1 MKTALLLADAID
13 ARQFFTE
20 ALGPHVNLVLLDPPV
35 EPDRAS
41 FDALFATWLRLVD
54 IVVVDAVSLGEST
67 RWALESLAGATL
79 AEHQAVV
86 VSLTTDQRSHY
97 HLEPGWL
104 TLAGTEDTDQTR
116 RNLGTFLE
124 LRDTQSQLKRAHA
137 VLGRQQ
143 AQNGNAAHHPGAPL
157 VPAADLLRYRDA
169 LRNIG
174 QVLGKNLNER
184 ALLAEFLNFVHEL
197 LGVGKLAL
205 FTRQYHNDLFTERLT
220 LEDRQFAIT
229 SSHGI
234 APNVVEHLRLNLDFG
249 VAGRLSREAALLR
262 RATEADPLAP
272 GHDPQ
277 IGREFDLLGAE
288 VAVPMFD
295 TDQLLGVLAFSG
307 KVTGEP
313 LANEELE
320 LVYHL
325 LAQLAQA
332 IRNLHLQA
340 KLVGQ
345 QRFMGEVLA
354 HAQSAVIVVGQDD
367 RILCVNRR
375 ARRLLELGEGDL
387 VGRRT
392 TCLPPCVG
400 DVLFEVLQTGEEIQQ
415 HEVNLPRN
423 HRPLSVSATRFSM
436 SLGDTEGLV
445 AVALL
450 EDLTE
455 AKLQQAHERELADKE
470 FFTRLAARLSHELKN
485 SLVSI
490 KIYAQLLPERYDDP
504 EFRGQFR
511 HIVASEVNRVDL
523 LVQNLT
529 FFTRPLVLV
538 YEEINADEL
547 LDTCLRSITAEFA
560 QKQLLHVVAFGQ
572 KAPAS
577 EPAIPVVTIK
587 KIFSAPSGIEGDVIR
602 LEQAFEHISRNAL
615 QSMPQGGRLTISA
628 AEAEPKDFP
637 DNQMPEGGG
646 LRIDWQDNG
655 EGIALDNL
663 PHVTEPFVTTR
674 NIGVGLGLTIV
685 KRIIER
691 HGGRLTIDSTLG
703 VSTKVTLV
711 LPRKAQ
717 PRPEDHLVEEAAPLT
732 GNFNVPTYTPPR
744 QNGTAHAPAKN
755 SVH

>member
-1 MKTALLLADAID
+1 MKTALLLTTSTD

-20 ALGPHVNLVLLDPPV
+20 ALGAHVNLVLLDPPA
-35 EPDRAS
+35 EPDRAR
-41 FDALFATWLRLVD
+41 FDALFETWLRLVD
-54 IVVVDAVSLGEST
+54 TVLLDAVSLGEST
-67 RWALESLAGATL
+67 RWAVESLAGARL

-86 VSLTTDQRSHY
+86 VRLTADQREHY
-97 HLEPGWL
+97 QLEPGWL
-104 TLAGTEDTDQTR
+104 SLTATDDRDQLR
-116 RNLGTFLE
+116 HNLLTFLE
-124 LRDTQSQLKRAHA
+124 LREAQCKLKRANA
-137 VLGRQQ
+137 ALGRQHVKT
-143 AQNGNAAHHPGAPL
+143 GGDLHPAGTPL

-174 QVLGKNLNER
+174 QVLGKNLNEHE
-184 ALLAEFLNFVHEL
+184 LLTEFLNFVRGL

-205 FTRQYHNDLFTERLT
+205 FTRRYHNDLFTDRLV
-220 LEDRQFAIT
+220 LEDRQLTIA

-249 VAGRLSREAALLR
+249 IAGRLSREAKLLR
-262 RATEADPLAP
+262 RAAEADALAP
-272 GHDPQ
+272 DHDPQ
-277 IGREFDLLGAE
+277 IAREFELLGAE
-288 VAVPMFD
+288 VAVPIFD
-295 TDQLLGVLAFSG
+295 NDQLLGALAFSG

-367 RILCVNRR
+367 RILCANRR
-375 ARRLLELGEGDL
+375 ARRLLELGEGEL
-387 VGRRT
+387 VGHRSN
-392 TCLPPCVG
+392 CLPPCVG
-400 DVLFEVLQTGEEIQQ
+400 DVLYQVLQTGEEIRQ

-423 HRPLSVSATRFSM
+423 HRPVSVSATRFSM
-436 SLGDTEGLV
+436 SLGDAEGLV
-445 AVALL
+445 AVALV

-504 EFRGQFR
+504 EFRTQFR
-511 HIVASEVNRVDL
+511 GTVASEVNRVDL

-538 YEEINADEL
+538 YEEVNTEEL
-547 LDTCLRSITAEFA
+547 LDACVGGLATEFA
-560 QKQLLHVVAFGQ
+560 QKRLLHVNLPGQ
-572 KAPAS
+572 KPPAG
-577 EPAIPVVTIK
+577 EADLPVVTLK
-587 KIFSAPSGIEGDVIR
+587 KFFNVPKQIEGDIIR
-602 LEQAFEHISRNAL
+602 LEQAFEHIIRNAL
-615 QSMPQGGRLTISA
+615 QSLPQGGRLTISA
-628 AEAEPKDFP
+628 AEAGPSDFP
-637 DNQMPEGGG
+637 GGQVPDG
-646 LRIDWQDNG
+646 GALRLEWQDTG
-655 EGIALDNL
+655 EGIALDQL
-663 PHVTEPFVTTR
+663 ASVVAPFITTR
-674 NIGVGLGLTIV
+674 NVGVGLGLTIV
-685 KRIIER
+685 KRIVER

-703 VSTKVTLV
+703 VGTKVTVV
-711 LPRKAQ
+711 LPRKSQ
-717 PRPEDHLVEEAAPLT
+717 PHPEDHIIEEATIRTVAP
-732 GNFNVPTYTPPR
+732 VPVMTP
-744 QNGTAHAPAKN
+744 APAV
-755 SVH
+755 SQL

>member
-1 MKTALLLADAID
+1 MKTALLLADATD
-13 ARQFFTE
+13 VRQFFTA
-20 ALGPHVNLVLLDPPV
+20 ALGPQVNLVLLDPLV
-35 EPDRAS
+35 EPDRARY
-41 FDALFATWLRLVD
+41 DALFATWLRLVD

-79 AEHQAVV
+79 GEHQAVV
-86 VSLTTDQRSHY
+86 VRLTADQRAHDN
-97 HLEPGWL
+97 LDPGWL
-104 TLAGTEDTDQTR
+104 LLASNDDLDQVR
-116 RNLGTFLE
+116 RNLGTFLQ

-137 VLGRQQ
+137 VLNRQHTKS
-143 AQNGNAAHHPGAPL
+143 ASAATHQTSAPL

-184 ALLAEFLNFVHEL
+184 ELLAEFLNFVHEL
-197 LGVGKLAL
+197 LSVGKLAL
-205 FTRQYHNDLFTERLT
+205 FTRRYHNDLFTERLT
-220 LEDRQFAIT
+220 LEERQLTIA

-262 RATEADPLAP
+262 RATDADPLDP

-277 IGREFDLLGAE
+277 VAREFDLLGAE

-295 TDQLLGVLAFSG
+295 NDQLLGVLAFSG

-325 LAQLAQA
+325 MAQLAQA

-387 VGRRT
+387 IGRRT
-392 TCLPPCVG
+392 NCLPPCVG
-400 DVLFEVLQTGEEIQQ
+400 DVLFEVLQTGEEIRQ
-415 HEVNLPRN
+415 HEVSLPRN
-423 HRPLSVSATRFSM
+423 QRPLSVSATRFSM
-436 SLGDTEGLV
+436 SLGDSAGLV
-445 AVALL
+445 AVALV

-455 AKLQQAHERELADKE
+455 AKLQQVHERELADKE
-470 FFTRLAARLSHELKN
+470 FFTRLAVRLSHELKN

-504 EFRGQFR
+504 EFRTQFR
-511 HIVASEVNRVDL
+511 GIVTSEVNRVDL

-529 FFTRPLVLV
+529 FFTHPLVLV
-538 YEEINADEL
+538 YEEVHTEEL
-547 LDTCLRSITAEFA
+547 LDECFRGLAAEFA
-560 QKQLLHVVAFGQ
+560 QKRIVHVNLTGQ
-572 KAPAS
+572 KTPPG
-577 EPAIPVVTIK
+577 ETDLPIVTVR
-587 KIFSAPSGIEGDVIR
+587 KIFNVPSQIEGDAIR
-602 LEQAFEHISRNAL
+602 LEQAFEHILRNAL
-615 QSMPQGGRLTISA
+615 QSMPQGGRLTVSA
-628 AEAEPKDFP
+628 TEASPVDFP
-637 DNQMPEGGG
+637 GGQVPAG
-646 LRIDWQDNG
+646 GALRLEWQDTG
-655 EGIALDNL
+655 EGIALDQL
-663 PHVTEPFVTTR
+663 LHVTEPFITSR
-674 NIGVGLGLTIV
+674 NVGVGLGLTIV
-685 KRIIER
+685 KRIAER
-691 HGGRLTIDSTLG
+691 HGGWLTIDSTLG
-703 VSTKVTLV
+703 VGTKITLV
-711 LPRKAQ
+711 LPRKSQ
-717 PRPEDHLVEEAAPLT
+717 PHLEDHIIEEAST
-732 GNFNVPTYTPPR
+732 RTP
-744 QNGTAHAPAKN
+744 APAP
-755 SVH
+755 VMTPAPPVYQV